1 MKILKGLLPYL
12 AVAIG
17 IALLYDG
24 WIFYSRWSAERATE
38 QARADEEK
46 SLAGKT
52 LKLVGGSEL
61 KINSFY
67 ASPGALKRGTSA
79 DICYGVVGA
88 KTLKLSPP
96 VEEVW
101 PALTRC
107 IQVKPAKTTE
117 YKLTA
122 EDSGGHTVEASFVLQ
137 VLP

>member
-1 MKILKGLLPYL
+1 MKALKGLLPWL
-12 AVAIG
+12 AVVIG

-24 WIFYSRWSAERATE
+24 WIFYSRWSAERAVE

-46 SLAGKT
+46 RLAGKT
-52 LKLVGGSEL
+52 LQLVGGSEL

-67 ASPGALKRGTSA
+67 ASPGVLKRGASA

-88 KTLKLSPP
+88 KKLKLTPP

-101 PALTRC
+101 PALNRC

-122 EDSGGHTVEASFVLQ
+122 EDAGGHSVDAGFVLQ
-137 VLP
+137 VVP